1 MKISVISPVYQAQD
15 IVDELVE
22 RLIIELEK
30 NTNDY
35 EILLVDDGSKDD
47 SWTKIKENCEANS
60 KVKGIKLSKNFGQHY
75 AIFAGTKNAIGD
87 FIIIID
93 CDLQDNPIYIRN
105 FIKEFNK
112 GYEIIF
118 SRRLSNKQSFFKRLS
133 SIIFNLI
140 INAFSKEKNDLKI
153 GSFVGFNKK
162 VLVHFNKFEDKNR
175 QSLQI
180 LKWLGFNSTVI
191 KIKHNDRFS
200 GQSTYTLSK
209 LVNLA
214 LQGLINHTDN
224 LLKFIIY
231 LGFFISTISILSGT
245 LIIIRYLSGYMD
257 IAWTNIIVS
266 IVVAILFSTGLIL
279 ASIGIV
285 GVYIG
290 KIFSQSKKR
299 PLFIIDKKL
308 NI

>member
-1 MKISVISPVYQAQD
+1 MKISVISPVYQGQD
-15 IVDELVE
+15 LVDELVK

-47 SWTKIKENCEANS
+47 SWTKIKENCEANPR
-60 KVKGIKLSKNFGQHY
+60 VKGIKLSKNFGQHF
-75 AIFAGTKNAIGD
+75 AIFAGTKNATGD
-87 FIIIID
+87 FILIID
-93 CDLQDNPIYIRN
+93 CDLQDDPIYIKN

-112 GYEIIF
+112 GYEIVF
-118 SRRLSNKQSFFKRLS
+118 SMRISNKQSFFKRLS
-133 SIIFNLI
+133 SIIFNLL
-140 INAFSKEKNDLKI
+140 INIFSKEKNDLKI
-153 GSFVGFNKK
+153 GSFVGFTKK
-162 VLVHFNKFEDKNR
+162 VLVPFNKFEDKNR

-180 LKWLGFNSTVI
+180 LKWLGFNSTII
-191 KIKHNDRFS
+191 KIKHKDRFS
-200 GQSTYTLSK
+200 GQSTYTFSK
-209 LVNLA
+209 LVDLA

-231 LGFFISTISILSGT
+231 LGFLISIISIFSGS
-245 LIIIRYLSGYMD
+245 LIIIRYLFGYMD

-279 ASIGIV
+279 ASIGVV
-285 GVYIG
+285 GIYIG

-299 PLFIIDKKL
+299 PLFIVDRKL